1 MKRIAVIPS
10 RTSLMVTGC
19 LFGGLITGNQLLAGP
34 ARLQSSAVQEALPE
48 AVHHSS
54 LIPLLFVILA
64 LIIVAVVWQAVRAR
78 LKIGRKAEDTIQHQD
93 RTEYGTPTKRVFD
106 IDERMKQLMD
116 AHPGIEIEEPRDLF
130 NNLPWLTQLDEEVFQ
145 QLVVGFDIR
154 HFPVEA
160 TLLKEQDTDNGM
172 FVIVRGEVRIEMRGS
187 ILDVVGTGS
196 LIGEM
201 AVLTGY
207 PRSASVIA
215 VSPVTVL
222 WMDSAI
228 LKSIMKRSKELENR
242 LWEFASMRFAMN
254 LLGNSQPFNKWEQEK
269 FIEWLAVGEIKV
281 PNENGWID
289 LEGKVGVLVT
299 GTAALH
305 DGSTIIKAPSTLEG
319 CEYIFS
325 KEARVFLRDK

>member
-1 MKRIAVIPS
+1 M
-10 RTSLMVTGC
+10 
-19 LFGGLITGNQLLAGP
+19 F
-34 ARLQSSAVQEALPE
+34 
-48 AVHHSS
+48 
-54 LIPLLFVILA
+54 PLLFVILA
-64 LIIVAVVWQAVRAR
+64 LIIVSVTWQAIRAR
-78 LKIGRKAEDTIQHQD
+78 LKKRKKAGDPAQRQD
-93 RTEYGTPTKRVFD
+93 WIDYEKFPSKEID

-116 AHPGIEIEEPRDLF
+116 AHPGIEIDEPGDLF
-130 NNLPWLTQLDEEVFQ
+130 SDLPWLIRLDEEVFQ
-145 QLVVGFDIR
+145 QLVKGFEIR
-154 HFPVEA
+154 HFQAGVI
-160 TLLKEQDTDNGM
+160 LLKEQDTDNGM
-172 FVIVRGEVRIEMRGS
+172 FVIVQGEVRIEMRGS

-215 VSPVTVL
+215 ESPVTVL
-222 WMDSAI
+222 WMGSAT
-228 LKSIMKRSKELENR
+228 LKSMMKRSKELENR

-254 LLGNSQPFNKWEQEK
+254 LLGSSKPFNNWEQEK
-269 FIEWLAVGEIKV
+269 FIEWLSVGEIKV

-289 LEGKVGVLVT
+289 LDDKVGVLVT

-319 CEYIFS
+319 SAYIFS